1 MNSISLT
8 ASLGLAILP
17 LVLLVSGLTPV
28 HAIFHAFGL

>member
-17 LVLLVSGLTPV
+17 LVLVVTGLGPV
-28 HAIFHAFGL
+28 HAVLHGFGF